1 MSPPLDKPLPKGEEH
16 LAGWLAPAPDL
27 DTEIREVTAR
37 MTRTTRP
44 VRLQHDGPF
53 RTVQEVTGIMTRVQE
68 RLDGVVCK
76 LVGHVP
82 PLPELVPPH
91 DGLLGLTETI
101 CRNAVIRAQHM
112 DRVLDLIEEQ
122 LS

>member
-1 MSPPLDKPLPKGEEH
+1 VATFE
-16 LAGWLAPAPDL
+16 A
-27 DTEIREVTAR
+27 EIRGIAR
-37 MTRTTRP
+37 ERPTIPLRASP

-53 RTVQEVTGIMTRVQE
+53 RAVQEVTAIQTRVQE
-68 RLDGVVCK
+68 RLDAIADK
-76 LVGHVP
+76 LVGNVP
-82 PLPELVPPH
+82 RLPELVPPH
-91 DGLLGLTETI
+91 DSVGLLGLTETI